1 MDRKHLWTN
10 FINSG
15 DLPSPNQSFPNN
27 TFKKKATHIR
37 YYEVYKVVHSYL
49 CGNPLRE
56 LNFDN
61 WQSIISNNNQSS
73 IKILSDKKNVN
84 GLLSLIPCLCFF
96 ILNNNCPSNA
106 QVKAI
111 QLILPNPLSLKNV
124 SEAKRL
130 TNLLHITAWNRTLTD
145 KEKQGGVSVLGSISE
160 KLIQTAMGALVDGSE
175 LFKSTNN
182 DIKSY
187 GDFVLI
193 TLPNNLWFSVKSEFS
208 RERLLASGY
217 SNDLIG
223 VGFFS
228 DHKEFTS
235 HPKVRNFKK
244 AGFLAIYLPDT
255 PVNPE
260 QYQTNTNTY
269 DQVISHYANLQD
281 GSANVTNINGNPFFR
296 KLSDL
301 GTDISTLKLK
311 PIFKRTTID
320 F

>member
-1 MDRKHLWTN
+1 MNRKNLWKK

-15 DLPSPNQSFPNN
+15 DLPSPNQLLPNI
-27 TFKKKATHIR
+27 TFKNNANHIR
-37 YYEVYKVVHSYL
+37 YYHVYKVVYSHLSS
-49 CGNPLRE
+49 NPLRE

-61 WQSIISNNNQSS
+61 WQSIIKSNNKSNIQ
-73 IKILSDKKNVN
+73 ILTEKKNLN
-84 GLLSLIPCLCFF
+84 GLLCLIPCLCFF
-96 ILNNNCPSNA
+96 ILNKNCPANA

-111 QLILPNPLSLKNV
+111 QLILRSPLSLSNV
-124 SEAKRL
+124 SEAKRQ
-130 TNLLHITAWNRTLTD
+130 TNLLHIAAWNRSRTD
-145 KEKQGGVSVLGSISE
+145 KEKQGGVSVLGTISE
-160 KLIQTAMGALVDGSE
+160 KLIQTAMGSLVDGAE

-182 DIKSY
+182 DIKTY

-193 TLPNNLWFSVKSEFS
+193 TLPNNLWFSVKSAFS

-228 DHKEFTS
+228 DHNEFTS
-235 HPKVRNFKK
+235 RPKIRNFKK

-260 QYQTNTNTY
+260 QYQKNTNTY
-269 DQVISHYANLQD
+269 DQVKSHYANPKN
-281 GSANVTNINGNPFFR
+281 GFTKITNLNGNPFFR

-301 GTDISTLKLK
+301 GNDISALKSK
-311 PIFKRTTID
+311 PINKRTTID